1 MLVGRART
9 QLFYREGLD
18 GFIMEIIMSVA
29 CVFCR
34 IVRGELPAVKV
45 YEDEYV
51 IAFLDIKPINPGHT
65 LVVPKR
71 HVERLEELE
80 PDEAQALLYAAA
92 RIAPAILRAVGGE
105 GYNILMNIGSA
116 AGQEIPHLHLHI
128 IPRYTND
135 KCRFNCPRKDA
146 DRDELESIGK
156 MIREAYTDIHG
167 ISPIPE

>member
-1 MLVGRART
+1 MAG
-9 QLFYREGLD
+9 
-18 GFIMEIIMSVA
+18 

-34 IVRGELPAVKV
+34 IVSGELPAVKV

-51 IAFLDIKPINPGHT
+51 VAFLDIKPANPGHT

-92 RIAPAILRAVGGE
+92 RIAPAIVRAVGAE
-105 GYNILMNIGSA
+105 GYNILVNIGAA

-128 IPRYTND
+128 IPRFTSD
-135 KCRFNCPRKDA
+135 KCRIQCPRASPDM
-146 DRDELESIGK
+146 DELEEIGRR
-156 MIREAYTDIHG
+156 IRIAYEDIHG
-167 ISPIPE
+167 SPPIPPSE